1 MLLHFFSILQNR
13 VKTAFLPTQF
23 MFPQLCST
31 TSSSII
37 ICYWIMHMQFTTFP
51 AWLLVLASKTL
62 HFILF
67 HFLMTTPSLNT
78 FPMTWLCLSP
88 YPEWTFQF
96 FFFFSLMESYW
107 YIKDQLCE
115 FFSVFSKLELLLHP
129 VSTTLCHPLFYLP
142 LWHFNYMHISFPLGC
157 ELLEGG
163 IISYSY
169 LFLSVPN
176 TVLKM

>member
-13 VKTAFLPTQF
+13 VKTAFLPTNSCF
-23 MFPQLCST
+23 LNCVPLHPVLLLYVIGLCICNLPLFLLDSL
-31 TSSSII
+31 SLHPKHSILSFF
-37 ICYWIMHMQFTTFP
+37 FTFSWP
-51 AWLLVLASKTL
+51 PHPL
-62 HFILF
+62 ILF
-67 HFLMTTPSLNT
+67 PWLGCV
-78 FPMTWLCLSP
+78 FPHTRNGLSS
-88 YPEWTFQF
+88 